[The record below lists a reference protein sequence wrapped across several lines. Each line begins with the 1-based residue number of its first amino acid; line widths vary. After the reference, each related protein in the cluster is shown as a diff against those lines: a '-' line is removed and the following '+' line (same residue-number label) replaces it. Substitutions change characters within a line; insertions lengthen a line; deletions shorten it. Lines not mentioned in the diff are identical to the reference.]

1 MEELITINV
10 VIADRNYR
18 LKINATDEE
27 VLRNTVNII
36 NEKIVE
42 YKIQLAGKDM
52 QDYVSMVLLWFAT
65 TNLKHSEKF
74 INNKEIEL
82 SLTQINDL
90 LDKTLSKTQ

>member
-18 LKINATDEE
+18 LKINASDEE
-27 VLRNTVNII
+27 ILRNTVNII
-36 NEKIVE
+36 NEKVVE

-74 INNKEIEL
+74 IDNKEMEL

>member
-36 NEKIVE
+36 NEKVVE

-74 INNKEIEL
+74 IDNKEMEL

>member
-18 LKINATDEE
+18 LKINASDEE

-36 NEKIVE
+36 NEKVVE

-74 INNKEIEL
+74 IDNKEMEL

>member
-18 LKINATDEE
+18 LKINASDEE
-27 VLRNTVNII
+27 ILRNTVNII

-74 INNKEIEL
+74 IDNKEIEL

>member
-18 LKINATDEE
+18 LKINASDEE

-36 NEKIVE
+36 NEKVVE

-74 INNKEIEL
+74 INNKEMEL